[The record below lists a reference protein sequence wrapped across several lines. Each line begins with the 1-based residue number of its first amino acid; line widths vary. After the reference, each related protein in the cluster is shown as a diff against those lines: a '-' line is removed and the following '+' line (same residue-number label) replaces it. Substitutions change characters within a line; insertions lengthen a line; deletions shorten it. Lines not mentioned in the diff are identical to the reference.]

1 MLAKIRGF
9 IPLLFSIF
17 DVVVLNPVV
26 FLHVIEESVSFVFV
40 FIILFGDTPW
50 SMSRLCYF
58 RKTQENLLPSI
69 CIKVSIM
76 NFNEKI

>member
-9 IPLLFSIF
+9 VILLFSIF

-26 FLHVIEESVSFVFV
+26 FLHVIEESFVFV
-40 FIILFGDTPW
+40 FVILFCDTPW
-50 SMSRLCYF
+50 SMSRLRYF
-58 RKTQENLLPSI
+58 RRTQENLLPSI
-69 CIKVSIM
+69 CIKVSRM